1 MKPADQ
7 SAVIQRLRD
16 LFAQGRVDEMFAELT
31 SLLTQ
36 MSHENMALQ
45 MRMLKLLK
53 HSFGRKSEKLNQ
65 AQLSLFLDNLS
76 AAAAAGGA
84 FTQAPAE
91 DLSLPEI
98 PVAAKEAKKGHG
110 RRALP
115 EDLPKQTTVVEA
127 EVKEC
132 PKCGKPMAVIGHD
145 CKRVL
150 EFVPGYFEIH
160 ETLSEKRACSGCGEG
175 VVVAPGPEKLCD
187 GSLAGPGLI
196 AHVLVSKYKDA
207 LPLNRLRGIYRRSGV
222 DLPVST
228 LADWVGIGTEA
239 LEPIAKEIRRRA
251 KLAELLQT
259 DDTGLRVLDPDA
271 PHGIKKGHVW
281 VYVGDGKWAAF
292 VYTPSWQAEPVQTF
306 LADRKGY
313 LQHDGYKGYDE
324 LHGQGSGIIEVG
336 CLAHFRRGFVDAL
349 EVGDPRAAVALDLL
363 KKVYQ
368 VEHLADGK
376 DADER
381 RALRQTYTRPIL
393 DRLRA
398 WMDET
403 LGREP
408 PQSKLAKAIQY
419 GANRWEAL
427 TRFLDDG
434 ILPPD
439 NNASER
445 ALRTIAVGR
454 SNYLFAGSD
463 TGAERAA
470 IAYTILGT
478 CTLSGVD
485 PLEYLRDVLT
495 KLSGRWP
502 GSRLVELL
510 PPNWAE
516 ARDRAA
522 DAAPPPLAL
531 ATTAA

>member
-7 SAVIQRLRD
+7 SALIQRLRD
-16 LFAQGRVDEMFAELT
+16 LIAAGRTEEMFAELT

-36 MSHENMALQ
+36 MSHENTALQ
-45 MRMLKLLK
+45 LRMLKLLK
-53 HSFGRKSEKLNQ
+53 HSFGRKSEKLSQ
-65 AQLSLFLDNLS
+65 EQLSMFLANLGE
-76 AAAAAGGA
+76 AAPSK
-84 FTQAPAE
+84 APAE
-91 DLSLPEI
+91 ELSLPEI
-98 PVAAKEAKKGHG
+98 PVTPKPPKKGHG

-115 EDLPKQTTVVEA
+115 DDLPKQTTVVEA
-127 EVKEC
+127 EVKDC
-132 PKCGKPMAVIGHD
+132 PTCGKPMTVIGHD
-145 CKRVL
+145 CKRIL
-150 EFVPGYFEIH
+150 EYVPGRFEVH
-160 ETLSEKRACSGCGEG
+160 ETLSEKRACSDCGQG
-175 VVVAPGPEKLCD
+175 VVTAPGPVKLCD
-187 GSLAGPGLI
+187 GSLAGVGLI

-207 LPLNRLRGIYRRSGV
+207 LPLTRLRGIYRRSGV

-228 LADWVGIGTEA
+228 LADWVGIGTDA
-239 LEPIAKEIRRRA
+239 LGPLAEEIRRQA
-251 KLAELLQT
+251 KLAALLQT
-259 DDTGLRVLDPDA
+259 DDTGLRVLDRDS

-292 VYTPSWQAEPVQTF
+292 VYTPTWQAGPVQAF

-313 LQHDGYKGYDE
+313 LQHDGYKGYDG
-324 LHGQGSGIIEVG
+324 LHEAEESEIIEVG
-336 CLAHFRRGFVDAL
+336 CNAHFRRGFVDTL
-349 EVGDPRAAVALDLL
+349 EAGDHRAAVALDLF
-363 KKVYQ
+363 KKLYQ
-368 VEHLADGK
+368 VEHAADGK
-376 DADER
+376 SAEER
-381 RALRQTYTRPIL
+381 CALRQTYSRPITE
-393 DRLRA
+393 RLRA

-419 GANRWEAL
+419 GVNRWEAL

-434 ILPPD
+434 ILPLD

-463 TGAERAA
+463 TGAERAV

-478 CTLSGVD
+478 CTLCGID

-502 GSRLVELL
+502 NARLPELL

-516 ARDRAA
+516 ARAQAA
-522 DAAPPPLAL
+522 ASVIPPPAS
-531 ATTAA
+531 AAVAA

>member
-7 SAVIQRLRD
+7 SALIARLRE
-16 LFAQGRVDEMFAELT
+16 LLAAGRTEEMFAELT

-45 MRMLKLLK
+45 LRMLKLLK
-53 HSFGRKSEKLNQ
+53 HSFGRKSEKLSQ
-65 AQLSLFLDNLS
+65 AQLSIFLDNLGEVPS
-76 AAAAAGGA
+76 KADG
-84 FTQAPAE
+84 TQTSPE
-91 DLSLPEI
+91 ELSLPEI
-98 PVAAKEAKKGHG
+98 PIAPKPPKKGHG

-115 EDLPKQTTVVEA
+115 DELPKQTMVIEA
-127 EVKEC
+127 EVKDC
-132 PKCGKPMAVIGHD
+132 PTCRKPMAVIGHD

-150 EFVPGYFEIH
+150 EYVPGRFEVH
-160 ETLSEKRACSGCGEG
+160 ETLSEKRACGDCGEG
-175 VVVAPGPEKLCD
+175 VVTAPGPVKLCD
-187 GSLAGPGLI
+187 GSLAGAGLI

-207 LPLNRLRGIYRRSGV
+207 LPLTRLRGIYRRSGV

-228 LADWVGIGTEA
+228 LADWVEIGTAA
-239 LEPIAKEIRRRA
+239 LAPIAEEIRRQA
-251 KLAELLQT
+251 KLAALLQT
-259 DDTGLRVLDPDA
+259 DDTGLKVLDRDS

-292 VYTPSWQAEPVQTF
+292 VYTPNWEAEPVRAF

-313 LQHDGYKGYDE
+313 LQHDGYKGYDW
-324 LHGQGSGIIEVG
+324 LHEAEGSPIVEVG
-336 CLAHFRRGFVDAL
+336 CNAHFRRGFVEAL
-349 EVGDPRAAVALDLL
+349 EAGDHRAAIPLDLFRKL
-363 KKVYQ
+363 YQ
-368 VEHLADGK
+368 VEHAANGK
-376 DADER
+376 STAER
-381 RALRQTYTRPIL
+381 CALRQTYSRPIME
-393 DRLRA
+393 RLRS
-398 WMDET
+398 WMNET
-403 LGREP
+403 LRREP

-419 GANRWEAL
+419 GVNRWEAL

-463 TGAERAA
+463 AGAERAA

-478 CTLSGVD
+478 CTLCGLD

-502 GSRLVELL
+502 QSRLAELL
-510 PPNWAE
+510 PPNWAA
-516 ARDRAA
+516 ARAQVPAPDPSASPAA
-522 DAAPPPLAL
+522 VAA
-531 ATTAA
+531 

>member
-7 SAVIQRLRD
+7 SAVIARLRE
-16 LFAQGRVDEMFAELT
+16 LLAAGRIEEMFEELS
-31 SLLTQ
+31 SLLAQ

-45 MRMLKLLK
+45 LRMMKLLK
-53 HSFGRKSEKLNQ
+53 HSFGRKSEKLSQ
-65 AQLSLFLDNLS
+65 AQLSMFLDQLG
-76 AAAAAGGA
+76 GGA
-84 FTQAPAE
+84 GPATTESTLAPAPE
-91 DLSLPEI
+91 LSLPEI
-98 PVAAKEAKKGHG
+98 PVTPRSAKKGHG

-115 EDLPKQTTVVEA
+115 DDLPRQTTVVEA
-127 EVKEC
+127 EAKDC
-132 PKCGKPMAVIGHD
+132 PTCGKPMAVIGHD

-150 EFVPGYFEIH
+150 EYVPGRFEVH
-160 ETLSEKRACSGCGEG
+160 ETLSEKRACSGCGDQ
-175 VVVAPGPEKLCD
+175 VVTAPGPDKLCD
-187 GSLAGPGLI
+187 GSLAGAGLI

-207 LPLNRLRGIYRRSGV
+207 LPLTRLRGIYRRSGV

-228 LADWVGIGTEA
+228 LADWVGIGTAA
-239 LEPIAKEIRRRA
+239 LGPLAEEICRQA
-251 KLAELLQT
+251 KLARLLQT
-259 DDTGLRVLDPDA
+259 DDTGLKVLDRDS

-281 VYVGDGKWAAF
+281 VYVGDGKWVAF
-292 VYTPSWQAEPVQTF
+292 VYTPSWQAEPVQRF

-313 LQHDGYKGYDE
+313 LQHDGYKGYDGMHAE
-324 LHGQGSGIIEVG
+324 GSEIIEVG
-336 CLAHFRRGFVDAL
+336 CNAHFRRGFVETL
-349 EVGDPRAAVALDLL
+349 EAGDSRAAVALDLF
-363 KKVYQ
+363 KKLYQ
-368 VEHLADGK
+368 VEDAAEGK
-376 DADER
+376 SAEER
-381 RALRQTYTRPIL
+381 RALRQTYSRPITE
-393 DRLRA
+393 RLRA
-398 WMDET
+398 WMDAT

-419 GANRWEAL
+419 GVHRWEAL

-434 ILPPD
+434 ILPLD

-478 CTLSGVD
+478 ATLCGLD

-502 GSRLVELL
+502 HSRLAELL
-510 PPNWAE
+510 PPNWAA
-516 ARDRAA
+516 ARAK
-522 DAAPPPLAL
+522 
-531 ATTAA
+531 TAASATPPVAVLPAA